1 MAQNNTPDLAAMLS
15 NRQALEQI
23 AASAD
28 AQALAAMLSKGHDS
42 QSLEQMAKSAMS
54 GDTAA
59 IRSLFQSITEN
70 PQSAEL
76 LRRLSSSLNG
86 R

>member
-28 AQALAAMLSKGHDS
+28 AQALASMLSKGHDS
-42 QSLEQMAKSAMS
+42 QSLEQMAKNAMS

-59 IRSLFQSITEN
+59 IRSLFQSIKDN

-76 LRRLSSSLNG
+76 LRRLSSSFHG